1 MFVPNVHCKLT
12 VTDQSWSEKA
22 KFCGE
27 IMFSNVYQEDDPH
40 SFLDCISWR
49 FILLYSESH
58 DYCFVYIIYTLFFG
72 IILFHVFHSPHML
85 ILKWTL
91 EKYSD

>member
-49 FILLYSESH
+49 FILLYRESH
-58 DYCFVYIIYTLFFG
+58 DYCFVYIIYTLFLYHTVSCFSFSTYVDFKVDVG
-72 IILFHVFHSPHML
+72 EIQ
-85 ILKWTL
+85 
-91 EKYSD
+91 